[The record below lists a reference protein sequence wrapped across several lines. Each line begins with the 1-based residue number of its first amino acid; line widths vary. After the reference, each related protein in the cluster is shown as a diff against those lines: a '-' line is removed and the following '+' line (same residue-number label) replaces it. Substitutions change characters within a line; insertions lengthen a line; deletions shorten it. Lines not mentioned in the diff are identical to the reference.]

1 MRYKRGTWRDGGEG
15 EEGDD
20 LWEIGR
26 RWMEVKWP
34 ARSVKR

>member
-1 MRYKRGTWRDGGEG
+1 MEG
-15 EEGDD
+15 REEGDD